1 MDYAIQEI
9 ETRYNVLDT
18 LISKS
23 YLSNLPSCPVVK
35 LEENPFF
42 NLNNCVRYWDISQ
55 IVLNKNEDMRDKLVS
70 VFNAVGSSGS
80 SLLFLVKG
88 SKERTS
94 IRVGI
99 RNDSGNSNEVV
110 TARNILERSLSGNF
124 PGTKYFALKKD
135 IIERDLADGFSSDRC
150 EKIVT
155 TVTDIAGLRSENSKN
170 NNTFMQGLEKIV
182 DSMQGQEYMA
192 ILIADPISKD
202 DLSVSRRSLENIYSS
217 LVPFSGSMQ
226 TVSRSES
233 ESVNRSFSES
243 ATDTFGYGISDMISH
258 TTGKSFTKT
267 KGTSKTETKGTSH
280 STTEGTFASES
291 KGATKSFN
299 IGQNFGGGFSFAPFG
314 IGINIS
320 HNTSFGVGYSRTTTN
335 TQGRNHAETETMHSS
350 TSYGVNESS
359 SVGTNSSSTEGR
371 TFSSNRSSAKTT
383 GETNGRGSSLTLGES
398 IQFKQENHSVVNLMK
413 RIDKILD
420 RYDQSADVGMWNCAM
435 YCVAEKETSRSFSSI
450 YRSTVRGKD
459 SSLENGALI
468 VWDKSQ
474 NDDIISYLKRMEH
487 PRFLL
492 GENIE
497 ITAGSLISSSELSIH
512 ASFPRHSVSGIPVIE
527 CAEFGRA
534 IASFDGVERENKTIP
549 LGKIYNMHQEEI
561 QPVNLNQNSFCSHVF
576 VTGSTGSGKSNT
588 VYKMLDSLRRNKVNF
603 LVVEPAKGEYKHVFG
618 DVAKVYGTNPSLSAM
633 LKLNP
638 FSFPKSIHISEHLD
652 RLIEIF
658 NACWP
663 MYAAMPAVLKDAV
676 IKAYEDVGWDMLTS
690 QNRLNGDFY
699 PSFSDVASNVRSI
712 IESSEY
718 DTENKG
724 AYKGSLITRLKSL
737 TNGINGLIFTS
748 SDAIPEM
755 ELFDE
760 NVIVDISRVGSC
772 ETKSLIMGLLVMK
785 LQEYRMAKGG
795 MNLPLKHVTVLEEAH
810 NLLRRTSTEQSAESA
825 NLLGKSVEMLANSI
839 AEMRTYGEGFIIADQ
854 SPCQLDMSVI
864 RNTNTKIIMRLPDKN
879 DRDLV
884 GKSANLNE
892 DQIIELAKLPCG
904 VAAIYQNNWVEP
916 VLCKVEKASF
926 NNCQYSYNPE
936 DEDES
941 PNRIQE
947 KMNLVKMIC
956 AGKLTVRDEAAKA
969 IADMSLP
976 ASVQVAILDYTD
988 ISSEVPMYRML
999 GPVVKSLLP
1008 QVYMALVR
1016 VYTQTSDPV
1025 KWSEAIDDSIIAIDG
1040 NIEMDILRDI
1050 RQIVITQYLV
1060 NESSSVKSYNEW
1072 RERGVI

>member
-1 MDYAIQEI
+1 MEYAVQEI
-9 ETRYNVLDT
+9 ETKYNVLDA

-23 YLSNLPSCPVVK
+23 YLSNLSSCPVIK
-35 LEENPFF
+35 LDEKQPF
-42 NLNNCVRYWDISQ
+42 NLNNSVRFWDISQ

-217 LVPFSGSMQ
+217 LVPFSGSVQ
-226 TVSRSES
+226 TVSRNES
-233 ESVNRSFSES
+233 ETVNRSFSES
-243 ATDTFGYGISDMISH
+243 ASDTFGYGISDMISH
-258 TTGKSFTKT
+258 TTGKSFTETKGSSVSKT
-267 KGTSKTETKGTSH
+267 KGIFSSNTRGKNYSVNYGVSFTKGWSVTPFVIGKSGSATESFGYSVGASFSHTTGTSD
-280 STTEGTFASES
+280 SVSES
-291 KGATKSFN
+291 CS
-299 IGQNFGGGFSFAPFG
+299 
-314 IGINIS
+314 
-320 HNTSFGVGYSRTTTN
+320 
-335 TQGRNHAETETMHSS
+335 
-350 TSYGVNESS
+350 ESS
-359 SVGTNSSSTEGR
+359 SSGHNDSDTEGR
-371 TFSSNRSSAKTT
+371 TFSSTRSSAKTT
-383 GETNGRGSSLTLGES
+383 GETNSRGSSLALGES
-398 IQFKQENHSVVNLMK
+398 FQFKQENHSVVNLMK

-492 GENIE
+492 GENLE

-512 ASFPRHSVSGIPVIE
+512 ANFPRHSVSGIPVIE

-534 IASFDGVERENKTIP
+534 IASFDSVMSGEKTVP

-561 QPVNLNQNSFCSHVF
+561 LPVNLNQNSFCSHVF

-699 PSFSDVASNVRSI
+699 PSFSDVASNVRTI

-718 DTENKG
+718 DAENKG

-916 VLCKVEKASF
+916 VLCKVEKASS
-926 NNCQYSYNPE
+926 NNYQYSYNPE

-941 PNRIQE
+941 PDRIQE

-956 AGKLTVRDEAAKA
+956 AGKLMVRDEAAK
-969 IADMSLP
+969 IITDMSLP
-976 ASVQVAILDYTD
+976 ASVQVAILDYTEM
-988 ISSEVPMYRML
+988 SSEGPMYRML

-1016 VYTQTSDPV
+1016 AYTQTSDPV